1 MKTRGEC
8 MKGLILVN
16 DDYELNVAKQIINDK
31 KLNMDALIKKMN
43 KLEDDE
49 LRAYDVLIGYSV
61 KVDRQI
67 LTRMAKNNIKLYVT
81 RSTGYNHIDLEAAKA
96 LNIKIANIPAYSPN
110 AIAELTLALVLD
122 LNRLVSDQ
130 AYRFYQRDFK
140 RPTKLFKEIRDCTVG
155 ILGVGSIGAV
165 SARYFQAMGAKVIGY
180 NRSINNELLD
190 IIEYLSMQEVID
202 QSDILLLH
210 LPYHK
215 DENHYLINK
224 DSLKNAKSNLIIV
237 NTARGE
243 LVNLTDIIDLLKQDR
258 LMGYGADVFEN
269 EQHYIGKKEPTRDDP
284 IINEALNMFPKIIF
298 TAHMGAATSRA
309 IETMIKMA
317 IDNFQTYAETNTVI
331 NEIR

>member
-1 MKTRGEC
+1 

-31 KLNMDALIKKMN
+31 KLNMDALIMKMKDLN
-43 KLEDDE
+43 EEE
-49 LRAYDVLIGYSV
+49 LKGYGVLIGYSA
-61 KVDRQI
+61 KVDRDD
-67 LTRMAKNNIKLYVT
+67 LTRLARNNIKLYIT
-81 RSTGYNHIDLEAAKA
+81 RSTGFNHIDIEAAKA
-96 LNIKIANIPAYSPN
+96 LNIKIANIPGYSPN
-110 AIAELTLALVLD
+110 AIAELTLALALD

-165 SARYFQAMGAKVIGY
+165 SARYFNAMGAKVIGY
-180 NRSINNELLD
+180 NRSIKHELKD
-190 IIEYLSMQEVID
+190 IVKYLPMQEVID
-202 QSDILLLH
+202 LSDILLLH

-215 DENHYLINK
+215 NENHYLINK

-243 LVNLTDIIDLLKQDR
+243 LVNLADIIDLIKQDK

-269 EQHYIGKKEPTRDDP
+269 EQHYIGKKVPTYDDP
-284 IINEALNMFPKIIF
+284 IINEALNMFPRIIF
-298 TAHMGAATSRA
+298 TAHMGAATNRA
-309 IETMIKMA
+309 VETMIKMA
-317 IDNFQTYAETNTVI
+317 IENFQTFAETSTVI
-331 NEIR
+331 NEIY